1 MAGAIQEAV
10 LAESPAQ
17 PTKEF
22 TMYRSLLAA
31 AVLAL
36 AFVSMPLS
44 AQVVWPPGLPVPAT
58 ALAELA
64 HLQLSPAQR
73 MELLQIMIRARAL
86 QTQIRA
92 DQEALLADAT
102 VELGGESPDLRALA
116 VAQEAITDQRIAA
129 LRALRDELLDF
140 YEGLSPTQQTEVHN
154 WLLRQIGR
162 IEQTKNA
169 IALLRDLLANH

>member
-1 MAGAIQEAV
+1 M
-10 LAESPAQ
+10 
-17 PTKEF
+17 F
-22 TMYRSLLAA
+22 RSLLATA
-31 AVLAL
+31 TLAL
-36 AFVSMPLS
+36 AFVSMPAA
-44 AQVVWPPGLPVPAT
+44 AQVVWPPGLPVPPA

-64 HLQLSPAQR
+64 QLQLSPAQR

-86 QTQIRA
+86 QTQVRA

-102 VELGGESPDLRALA
+102 LELGAESPDLRALA
-116 VAQEAITDQRIAA
+116 EAQEAITDQRIAA

-140 YEGLSPTQQTEVHN
+140 YDGLSPAQQAEVHA

-169 IALLRDLLANH
+169 FALLRDVLANH

>member
-1 MAGAIQEAV
+1 MIKEAV

-17 PTKEF
+17 SSKEF
-22 TMYRSLLAA
+22 AMFRSLFAA
-31 AVLAL
+31 TALAL

-44 AQVVWPPGLPVPAT
+44 AQVVWPPGLTVPAT

-73 MELLQIMIRARAL
+73 MELMQIMIRARAL
-86 QTQIRA
+86 RTQVRA
-92 DQEALLADAT
+92 DQEALLAEAT
-102 VELGGESPDLRALA
+102 LELGGESPDLRALA

-140 YEGLSPTQQTEVHN
+140 YEGLSPTQQTEVHA